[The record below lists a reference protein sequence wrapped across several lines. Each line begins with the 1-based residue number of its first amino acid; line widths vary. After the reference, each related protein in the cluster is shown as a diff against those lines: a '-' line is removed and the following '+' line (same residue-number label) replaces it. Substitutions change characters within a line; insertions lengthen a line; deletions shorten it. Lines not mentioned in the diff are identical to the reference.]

1 MGNNMIKPFIRQV
14 MFAVALM
21 NFCGLAFAQN
31 NDDWK
36 LELTPYGWLTGLD
49 GDISVGNRSQHFD
62 QTFSDVLD
70 VLNFASSAR
79 MEATHG
85 NLILTT
91 DIQYYNLGSTVG
103 TEKASATFDMREFI
117 GEFGGGYR
125 LLNRSISDSGSMINL
140 DLLGG
145 ARVWYFDV
153 SLEGPLERNPGSNF
167 SWVEPYIGPRLGMK
181 FSDIWSA
188 SVRADFGGFGIGD
201 APNLTWQLIPAVDI
215 KPWQDISIFLGYK
228 ILDTS
233 IDRTRTNIDMQMR
246 GPVIG
251 ATIHF

>member
-1 MGNNMIKPFIRQV
+1 MRNNTFQTFIRQL
-14 MFAVALM
+14 MFAVALI
-21 NFCGLAFAQN
+21 NFCGVAFAQN
-31 NDDWK
+31 NDAWK
-36 LELTPYGWLTGLD
+36 FEVTPYGWLAGLD
-49 GDISVGNRSQHFD
+49 GDVSVGDLSHDFSAD
-62 QTFSDVLD
+62 FSDLVE
-70 VLNFASSAR
+70 VLNFVAAAR
-79 MEATHG
+79 MEAIHE

-91 DIQYYNLGSTVG
+91 DMLYINLGDSVNTRLAG
-103 TEKASATFDMREFI
+103 ATFDMREFI

-125 LLNRSISDSGSMINL
+125 LFSRPISDSGSGINL

-145 ARVWYFDV
+145 ARVWYFSV
-153 SLEGPLERNPGSNF
+153 GLEGPIERNPSEDGG
-167 SWVEPYIGPRLGMK
+167 WVELYIGPRFGMQ
-181 FSDIWSA
+181 FSDVWSA

-201 APNLTWQLIPAVDI
+201 APNLTWALIPAVDI
-215 KPWQDISIFLGYK
+215 KPWQDVSIFLGYK